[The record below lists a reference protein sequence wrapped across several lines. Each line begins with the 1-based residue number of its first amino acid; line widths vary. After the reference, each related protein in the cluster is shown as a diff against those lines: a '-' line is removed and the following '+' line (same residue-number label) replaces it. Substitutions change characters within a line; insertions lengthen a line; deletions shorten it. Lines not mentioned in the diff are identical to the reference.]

1 MLTKGAENMEEL
13 KIDVEK
19 ALDGV
24 SYRDGIAQV
33 NLDGSPITDK
43 RYIRLEGNHFGIL
56 NNYGK
61 IKEVDHQPTE
71 KDLTVA
77 NLHANSES
85 VRKGNQVRKNRKTA
99 QESLKFL
106 LSCSAEPKE
115 AREIIRVLTGGEW
128 SDTIKNFFDPEQQNG
143 DESDLTQYDLINLAM
158 ITSAKNGDTKAA
170 QYVRDTIGDKL
181 ADKMEMEATFT
192 DGDKSLLEKVQ
203 RRLELLSAEY
213 LPNKEEETEE

>member
-33 NLDGSPITDK
+33 NLDGTPITDK
-43 RYIRLEGNHFGIL
+43 RYIRLEGNRFGIFH
-56 NNYGK
+56 NGGK
-61 IKEVDHQPTE
+61 IKEIDHQPTE
-71 KDLTVA
+71 KDL
-77 NLHANSES
+77 NIYYLHANSES
-85 VRKGNQVRKNRKTA
+85 VRKGNQVRKKRKTA

-115 AREIIRVLTGGEW
+115 AREIIHVLTGGEW
-128 SDTIKNFFDPEQQNG
+128 SDTIKNFFDPEQQDG

-181 ADKMEMEATFT
+181 ADKVEMDATFT
-192 DGDKSLLEKVQ
+192 EGDKSLLEKVQ

-213 LPNKEEETEE
+213 LPNKEEKTEQ

>member
-1 MLTKGAENMEEL
+1 MEEL

-33 NLDGSPITDK
+33 NLDGTPITDK
-43 RYIRLEGNHFGIL
+43 RYIRLEGDHFGIL
-56 NNYGK
+56 HHGGE
-61 IKEVDHQPTE
+61 IHEIDHQPTYE
-71 KDLTVA
+71 DLKIA
-77 NLHANSES
+77 NLKGSSEQAKRG
-85 VRKGNQVRKNRKTA
+85 VQVRRNRKTA

-128 SDTIKNFFDPEQQNG
+128 SDTIKNFFDPSEQNG

-181 ADKMEMEATFT
+181 ADKVEMDATFT
-192 DGDKSLLEKVQ
+192 EGDKSLLEKVQ

-213 LPNKEEETEE
+213 LPKEEEESEE